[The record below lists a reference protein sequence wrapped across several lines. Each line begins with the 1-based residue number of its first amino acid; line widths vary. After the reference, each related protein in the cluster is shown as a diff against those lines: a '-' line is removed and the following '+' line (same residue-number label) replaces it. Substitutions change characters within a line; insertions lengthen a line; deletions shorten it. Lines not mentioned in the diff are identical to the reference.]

1 MPFKHDSSLLYDGGL
16 YNNFPWQVLQED
28 FHPDVLIGS
37 KCTAGNSKPAED
49 DVVVFYRNPDLAKS
63 LRHRDGR
70 PLDFNLK
77 SERLK
82 MLEYV
87 YRGSPWV
94 DLNSIESEA
103 KALMKTDPTQAERF
117 FGNRLVKG
125 GGAWLEDGLR
135 ESCNAGA

>member
-1 MPFKHDSSLLYDGGL
+1 MGGRTHAWTNAWDPGEDSYAQKEFE
-16 YNNFPWQVLQED
+16 N
-28 FHPDVLIGS
+28 
-37 KCTAGNSKPAED
+37 AED
-49 DVVVFYRNPDLAKS
+49 DVFVFYRNPDPAKS

-117 FGNRLVKG
+117 FGNRLVQG
-125 GGAWLEDGLR
+125 GGAWLEDGLW
-135 ESCNAGA
+135 ESCYAGA